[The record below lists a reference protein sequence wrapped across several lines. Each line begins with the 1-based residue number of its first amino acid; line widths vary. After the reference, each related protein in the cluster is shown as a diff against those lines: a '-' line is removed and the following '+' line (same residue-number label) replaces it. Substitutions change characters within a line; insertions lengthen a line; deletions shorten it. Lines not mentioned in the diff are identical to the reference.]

1 MSAAR
6 AVPARFDRS
15 QQHRRAMLAKI
26 HVARKEL
33 AIVEDDYRQI
43 LVDQTGKLSAKDCS
57 DAELDKVLGALKAKG
72 FKSKSRSPRTGQQR
86 ADHPMARKARALW
99 LSLYHLGAIR
109 NPDDKALEAFACRQ
123 LKVERLQWAS
133 QSHGYK
139 LIEALKD
146 MADRAGW
153 PEAKE
158 RLDVLP
164 LQRSLVKAI
173 LRKLVERG
181 LADASWDIETAA
193 MRLTGN
199 EIDLVRVDFSTST
212 QLTRLAQ
219 AFGNILRE
227 STT

>member
-1 MSAAR
+1 
-6 AVPARFDRS
+6 
-15 QQHRRAMLAKI
+15 
-26 HVARKEL
+26 
-33 AIVEDDYRQI
+33 
-43 LVDQTGKLSAKDCS
+43 
-57 DAELDKVLGALKAKG
+57 
-72 FKSKSRSPRTGQQR
+72 
-86 ADHPMARKARALW
+86 
-99 LSLYHLGAIR
+99 
-109 NPDDKALEAFACRQ
+109 
-123 LKVERLQWAS
+123 
-133 QSHGYK
+133 
-139 LIEALKD
+139 

-181 LADASWDIETAA
+181 LADGSWDIETAA
-193 MRLTGN
+193 ARLTGN
-199 EIDLVRVDFSTST
+199 EIDLVRIDFSTST